1 MISRREVLGAA
12 GAGLAIA
19 SQASEP
25 AKAQLAGRVIV
36 DAQVHIWLAHT
47 PERPWPA
54 DGVGQAHIPRPFS
67 YYELLAR
74 MDEAGVDRVV
84 IVPPS
89 WEGYRNEYAIE
100 AAKKWPHRF
109 AVMGRLRLDDP
120 KSKDLL
126 ATWKDQ
132 PGMLGV
138 RHTFNRAQSPWLTDG
153 TADWF
158 WPAAAKAGIPVMT
171 PTAGR
176 ARDFLR
182 IVERNPDLVFIIDHM
197 NLSDETAKQGKIPEA
212 IAEVVEFAKY
222 PNVQVKMSQGYPFR
236 DLTPHLNR
244 VFDAFGPRRCF
255 WGTDLTAGIDPS
267 RNSPT
272 SSASPTSPRNC
283 RS

>member
-1 MISRREVLGAA
+1 
-12 GAGLAIA
+12 
-19 SQASEP
+19 
-25 AKAQLAGRVIV
+25 
-36 DAQVHIWLAHT
+36 
-47 PERPWPA
+47 
-54 DGVGQAHIPRPFS
+54 
-67 YYELLAR
+67 

-89 WEGYRNEYAIE
+89 WEGYRNEYAME

-138 RHTFNRAQSPWLTDG
+138 RHTFNRTQTAWLTDG

-176 ARDFLR
+176 ARLPADRRAQSGPGLHHR
-182 IVERNPDLVFIIDHM
+182 
-197 NLSDETAKQGKIPEA
+197 
-212 IAEVVEFAKY
+212 
-222 PNVQVKMSQGYPFR
+222 
-236 DLTPHLNR
+236 PHEP
-244 VFDAFGPRRCF
+244 VG
-255 WGTDLTAGIDPS
+255 
-267 RNSPT
+267 
-272 SSASPTSPRNC
+272 
-283 RS
+283 